1 MWEVWEFLARG
12 GPVMIPIALGSVT
25 ALAILFERLWVLRRS
40 AVAPPRLFPGFRSL
54 VARGEV
60 DTALGL
66 CKSSPT
72 PLARILEAC
81 LRYRDL
87 PRGDLR
93 GALEDV
99 GRREIGRMNR
109 PIEVIG
115 VVGLISPLLG
125 LLGTVTGMIKAFR
138 VVAQSSGGAVDPG
151 ALATGIWEALITTA
165 GGLPVAIMAYLAYRY
180 LLGRVDRI
188 GAELELY
195 ALDALDLVT
204 GHRDVSPAPVE
215 AAAGGPS
222 AAAEEAEEPAR

>member
-25 ALAILFERLWVLRRS
+25 ALAILFERLWVMRRA
-40 AVAPPRLFPGFRSL
+40 AVAPPRLLAGFKAL
-54 VARGEV
+54 VAKG
-60 DTALGL
+60 DIDAALKL
-66 CKSSPT
+66 CQTSPT
-72 PLARILEAC
+72 PMARILEAG

-87 PRGDLR
+87 PRSDIR

-99 GRREIGRMNR
+99 GRREMGKMSR
-109 PIEVIG
+109 PIEIIG

-138 VVAQSSGGAVDPG
+138 VVAESSGGAVDPG

-180 LLGRVDRI
+180 LIGRADRI
-188 GAELELY
+188 TGELETN
-195 ALDALDLVT
+195 ALDALDLIT
-204 GHRDVSPAPVE
+204 GHRAASPTAAGPGPVE
-215 AAAGGPS
+215 AAEA
-222 AAAEEAEEPAR
+222 AEEPAR

>member
-25 ALAILFERLWVLRRS
+25 ALAILFERLWILRRS
-40 AVAPPRLFPGFRSL
+40 AVAPPRLLAGFKAL
-54 VARGEV
+54 VAKGEV
-60 DTALGL
+60 DKALGL
-66 CKSSPT
+66 CRSSPT

-99 GRREIGRMNR
+99 GRRELGKMNR

-151 ALATGIWEALITTA
+151 ALAMGIWEALITTA

-188 GAELELY
+188 GADLEQL
-195 ALDALDLVT
+195 ALEALDLIT
-204 GHRDVSPAPVE
+204 GHHDASLAPGKAPAREP
-215 AAAGGPS
+215 G
-222 AAAEEAEEPAR
+222 EEPAP